1 VLDGAVK
8 DMTVISGQKPVVT
21 IARKSISNF
30 KLRAGMRIGC
40 RVTLRGDR
48 MYDFVE
54 KLFRVALPRVRDF
67 QGVSPEGRI
76 TTLGRGGSDT
86 SAVALAAALGLS
98 FVSGT
103 VSTHHH
109 LLRAAAGFFL
119 CLLGARI
126 LFSRPVDRP
135 AEPTGHGRAGAY
147 ASTLLLS
154 LSSPVTMITIAAV
167 FSGAGLPGPGG
178 GTVTALLLASGV
190 FLGSASWWLLLSLGV
205 GWVSSRGV
213 LPSMRVTNRVTGAAL
228 LGFGLYLLAR
238 MVSSP

>member
-1 VLDGAVK
+1 LDIGAIAKGFLAGAAIAAPVGP
-8 DMTVISGQKPVVT
+8 VGLLCIHRGISSG
-21 IARKSISNF
+21 
-30 KLRAGMRIGC
+30 RATAFLSG
-40 RVTLRGDR
+40 
-48 MYDFVE
+48 
-54 KLFRVALPRVRDF
+54 
-67 QGVSPEGRI
+67 
-76 TTLGRGGSDT
+76 LGAATAHGT
-86 SAVALAAALGLS
+86 YALAAALGLS
-98 FVSGT
+98 FVSRT

-178 GTVTALLLASGV
+178 GTVAALLLASGV

>member
-1 VLDGAVK
+1 LDIGAIAKGFLAGAAIAAPVGP
-8 DMTVISGQKPVVT
+8 VGLLCIHRGISSG
-21 IARKSISNF
+21 
-30 KLRAGMRIGC
+30 RATAFLSG
-40 RVTLRGDR
+40 
-48 MYDFVE
+48 
-54 KLFRVALPRVRDF
+54 
-67 QGVSPEGRI
+67 
-76 TTLGRGGSDT
+76 LGAATAHGT
-86 SAVALAAALGLS
+86 YALAAALGLS

-178 GTVTALLLASGV
+178 GTVAALLLASGV

>member
-1 VLDGAVK
+1 LDIGAIAKGFLAGAAIAAPVGP
-8 DMTVISGQKPVVT
+8 VGLLCIHRGISSG
-21 IARKSISNF
+21 
-30 KLRAGMRIGC
+30 RATAFLSG
-40 RVTLRGDR
+40 
-48 MYDFVE
+48 
-54 KLFRVALPRVRDF
+54 
-67 QGVSPEGRI
+67 
-76 TTLGRGGSDT
+76 LGAATAHGT
-86 SAVALAAALGLS
+86 YALAAALGLS
-98 FVSGT
+98 FVSRT

>member
-1 VLDGAVK
+1 MDIGAIAKGFLAGAAIAAPVGP
-8 DMTVISGQKPVVT
+8 VGLLCIHRGISSG
-21 IARKSISNF
+21 
-30 KLRAGMRIGC
+30 RATAFLSG
-40 RVTLRGDR
+40 
-48 MYDFVE
+48 
-54 KLFRVALPRVRDF
+54 
-67 QGVSPEGRI
+67 
-76 TTLGRGGSDT
+76 LGAATAHGT
-86 SAVALAAALGLS
+86 YALAAALGLS
-98 FVSGT
+98 IVSGT

-109 LLRAAAGFFL
+109 LLRAVAGFFL

-228 LGFGLYLLAR
+228 LAFGLYLLAR
-238 MVSSP
+238 TVSSP

>member
-1 VLDGAVK
+1 MDIVAIAKGFLAGAAIAAPVGP
-8 DMTVISGQKPVVT
+8 VGLLCIHRGISSG
-21 IARKSISNF
+21 
-30 KLRAGMRIGC
+30 RATAFLSG
-40 RVTLRGDR
+40 
-48 MYDFVE
+48 
-54 KLFRVALPRVRDF
+54 
-67 QGVSPEGRI
+67 
-76 TTLGRGGSDT
+76 LGAATAHGT
-86 SAVALAAALGLS
+86 YALAAALGLS